1 MENKTSLKVLSE
13 ETNKDFNLN
22 NLKKLDKN
30 TNLVKPARE
39 SGLELLRIIA
49 MLFILMHHAVMFSGI
64 NASSVLESKIFD
76 ILQIGGKLGVNL
88 FVLISAYFMVNKS
101 FKLSRILKIIFET
114 FFYSVFI
121 YLIFIAFGKTNF
133 TIDEFILN
141 FFPVIFER
149 WWFVTTFVL
158 LMILSP
164 FLNIIIKSVSK
175 NLLLVISIVLFAY
188 GVGVNEILLKVG
200 NYLGVG
206 LTSYMNKLL
215 WFVTLY
221 FVASYIR
228 LYNINLNKILNIIL
242 IFCVWIFRVLFTV
255 YSKREIWF
263 EWAIGNAIMSILLLL
278 FFKNL
283 KFRNKYINLIALTT
297 FGIYLIHENV
307 YIRGLWGSIV
317 KLFYSFLG
325 SYILTFLLV
334 VLLVFI
340 ICMVIDLIRINTVHR
355 LTKKLLVKI
364 DKIEEK
370 IKVKYQE
377 KENGK

>member
-1 MENKTSLKVLSE
+1 MENETSLKVLSE

-49 MLFILMHHAVMFSGI
+49 MLFIVMHHAVMFSGV
-64 NASSVLESKIFD
+64 NSSNILESKIFD

-221 FVASYIR
+221 FIASYIR
-228 LYNINLNKILNIIL
+228 
-242 IFCVWIFRVLFTV
+242 
-255 YSKREIWF
+255 
-263 EWAIGNAIMSILLLL
+263 
-278 FFKNL
+278 
-283 KFRNKYINLIALTT
+283 
-297 FGIYLIHENV
+297 
-307 YIRGLWGSIV
+307 
-317 KLFYSFLG
+317 
-325 SYILTFLLV
+325 
-334 VLLVFI
+334 
-340 ICMVIDLIRINTVHR
+340 
-355 LTKKLLVKI
+355 
-364 DKIEEK
+364 
-370 IKVKYQE
+370 
-377 KENGK
+377 